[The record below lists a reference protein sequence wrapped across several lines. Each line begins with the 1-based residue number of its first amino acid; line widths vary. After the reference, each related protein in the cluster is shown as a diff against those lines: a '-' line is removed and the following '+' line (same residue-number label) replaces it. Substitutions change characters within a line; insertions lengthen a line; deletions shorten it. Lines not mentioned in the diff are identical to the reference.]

1 MMQSLLGNS
10 SRKPDISFYRS
21 GRIDITS
28 QLSKRLGLEA
38 GDVIGVCF
46 DGMEYYLYVM
56 AKKQNIV
63 GRHEAVCRAT
73 NPECPKCRNLRAYSR
88 RLCERILLAAGTEGC
103 ARIYAG
109 ADATIRGG
117 SKAVIIVPRTANI
130 VNV

>member
-28 QLSKRLGLEA
+28 KLSKRLDLEA
-38 GDVIGVCF
+38 GDVIDIGF

-56 AKKQNIV
+56 AKGANII
-63 GRHEAVCRAT
+63 GRHEAVCRPT
-73 NPECPKCRNLRAYSR
+73 NPECPRCRNLRAYSR
-88 RLCERILLAAGTEGC
+88 RLCERIIRAADRDDC

-109 ADATIRGG
+109 GDATISGG
-117 SKAVIIVPRTANI
+117 RKAVIIIPRTANI
-130 VNV
+130 TSV